1 MAAID
6 LQPNDR
12 ICFGTGSMFLY
23 KNRDRG
29 SESMSDDPEI
39 SFTFAMQE
47 KRVLEDADAAVKKAA
62 DAKLLEAET

>member
-1 MAAID
+1 MTSMDGVD

-29 SESMSDDPEI
+29 TESMPDDPEI
-39 SFTFAMQE
+39 TFKFAMDE
-47 KRVLEDADAAVKKAA
+47 KRVLDDEEAAK
-62 DAKLLEAET
+62 

>member
-1 MAAID
+1 MNPID

-29 SESMSDDPEI
+29 TESMPDDPEI
-39 SFTFAMQE
+39 TFAFAMQE
-47 KRVLEDADAAVKKAA
+47 KRVLDDEAAAKEKAEN
-62 DAKLLEAET
+62 AKRLEAET

>member
-29 SESMSDDPEI
+29 NESMPDDPEI
-39 SFTFAMQE
+39 TFVFAMQE
-47 KRVLEDADAAVKKAA
+47 KRVLDDEKAA
-62 DAKLLEAET
+62 